1 MATHSS
7 SLAQRIPG
15 QRSLVGCSPWGRK
28 ESDMTD
34 VMAHATE
41 ERSTPHPL
49 TFSLSLLSFLRST
62 QHCLACL
69 LSVYPLEYQLPE
81 WDFNSTA
88 LFQDL
93 QQKLAHS
100 RQQINIDEGSEQ
112 WLLTRQNE
120 ILKYTSFPC
129 NSVEMVCF
137 LYSDH
142 LFNTVA

>member
-15 QRSLVGCSPWGRK
+15 QRSLAGCSPRGHK

-34 VMAHATE
+34 VTAHATE
-41 ERSTPHPL
+41 ERSTPDPL
-49 TFSLSLLSFLRST
+49 AFSLSLLSFLHST
-62 QHCLACL
+62 QHCRACL

-88 LFQDL
+88 VFQCL
-93 QQKLAHS
+93 QQKRAHI
-100 RQQINIDEGSEQ
+100 RQQINVDEGSEQ

-129 NSVEMVCF
+129 SSVEVVCSP
-137 LYSDH
+137 YSDH